1 MKREKNVGK
10 KANNQPQRDATF
22 LAGLKQLGA
31 RHLWAYF
38 KVGDV
43 LLVML
48 ALGLSGVLASR
59 YWLNTAAVAVE
70 IRHQGVVVATL
81 NLQHNQEK
89 IIWGKLGETRIEILA
104 GKVRIKSDPSPR
116 QYCVKQGWLSKQGQV
131 ALCLPSQVSVTI
143 VGEQSKLD
151 SMSF

>member
-1 MKREKNVGK
+1 MSRK
-10 KANNQPQRDATF
+10 QISQSQSDASFFAEIT
-22 LAGLKQLGA
+22 QLGA
-31 RHLWAYF
+31 RHFLAYF

-43 LLVML
+43 LLVIL
-48 ALGLSGVLASR
+48 ALGLSGLLASR
-59 YWLNTAAVAVE
+59 YWLNAAAAVVE
-70 IRHQGVVVATL
+70 IRHQGVLVATL

-89 IIWGKLGETRIEILA
+89 IIWGKLGETRIEVLA

-131 ALCLPSQVSVTI
+131 ALCLPSQMSVTI
-143 VGEQSKLD
+143 VGEKSKID

>member
-1 MKREKNVGK
+1 MSRKPNSKS
-10 KANNQPQRDATF
+10 QRDAAF
-22 LAGLKQLGA
+22 FAGLKQLGTG
-31 RHLWAYF
+31 HLRAYF

-48 ALGLSGVLASR
+48 GLGLSGLLTSR
-59 YWLNTAAVAVE
+59 YWVNASATAVE
-70 IRHQGVVVATL
+70 IRHQGVLVTTL

-89 IIWGKLGETRIEILA
+89 ILWGKLGETRIEVLA

-143 VGEQSKLD
+143 VGEKSKLD

>member
-1 MKREKNVGK
+1 MGK
-10 KANNQPQRDATF
+10 KARSQSQRDAAF
-22 LAGLKQLGA
+22 LVGLKQLGA

-48 ALGLSGVLASR
+48 ALGLSGLLASR
-59 YWLNTAAVAVE
+59 YWLDTAATAVE
-70 IRHQGVVVATL
+70 IRHQGVLVATL

-89 IIWGKLGETRIEILA
+89 ILWGKLGETRIEVLA

-116 QYCVKQGWLSKQGQV
+116 QYCVKQGWLSKQGQA
-131 ALCLPSQVSVTI
+131 ALCLPSQVSVSI
-143 VGEQSKLD
+143 VGEKSNLD